1 MKKQYIA
8 PELTQTVICANEIV
22 CASANI
28 NMSTDTTQ
36 DAGITSADVK
46 YRDDDFD
53 FDGGSGS
60 DWGDELW

>member
-8 PELTQTVICANEIV
+8 PELTQTLICASEIV

-28 NMSTDTTQ
+28 AMGGSTTSGKVTVADTK
-36 DAGITSADVK
+36 G
-46 YRDDDFD
+46 RGDDFD

-60 DWGDELW
+60 GWGDELW

>member
-8 PELTQTVICANEIV
+8 PELTQTTICVNEIV
-22 CASANI
+22 CTSTNI
-28 NMSTDTTQ
+28 NMSGNTQ

-53 FDGGSGS
+53 FDEGSGS

>member
-8 PELTQTVICANEIV
+8 PELTKTTICVNEIV
-22 CASANI
+22 CT
-28 NMSTDTTQ
+28 STSVNYGGNAVTN
-36 DAGITSADVK
+36 GITSADVK

>member
-8 PELTQTVICANEIV
+8 PELTQTLICASEIV
-22 CASANI
+22 CASTNI
-28 NMSTDTTQ
+28 AMGGSTSGNVTVADTK
-36 DAGITSADVK
+36 G
-46 YRDDDFD
+46 RGDDFD